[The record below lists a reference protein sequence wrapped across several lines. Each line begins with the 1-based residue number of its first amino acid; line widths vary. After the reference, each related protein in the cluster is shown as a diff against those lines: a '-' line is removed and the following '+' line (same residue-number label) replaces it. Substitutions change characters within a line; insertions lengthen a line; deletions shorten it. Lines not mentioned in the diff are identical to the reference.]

1 MTDPSFVPLRF
12 ERRDGEE
19 MLAAASAFRRELE
32 TRRSVRSFSTD
43 PLPDGVIEECLRAAG
58 SAPSGA
64 NLQPWSFVVVTDP
77 ALKRRIREAAET
89 EERENYE
96 WRMGEAWL
104 KDLEV
109 LGTDENKP
117 FLEDAPALIVVF
129 RQAYGLEDEEK
140 RKHYYVMESVG
151 IAAGFLLAG
160 LHKAGLATLTHTP
173 SPMGFL
179 EEILERPENERAY
192 LLIPVGY
199 PAEGCEVP
207 DIKRKPYEDF
217 VDER

>member
-1 MTDPSFVPLRF
+1 MTDPSFVPLSF
-12 ERRDGEE
+12 ERRDFEE
-19 MLAAASAFRRELE
+19 MVVAASACRRELE

-43 PLPDGVIEECLRAAG
+43 SLPDGVIEECLRAAG

-64 NLQPWSFVVVTDP
+64 NLQPWSFVVVRDP
-77 ALKRRIREAAET
+77 ALKRRIREAAEA

-104 KDLEV
+104 KDLEA

-117 FLEDAPALIVVF
+117 FLEEAPALIVIF
-129 RQAYGLEDEEK
+129 RQAYGLDDEEK

-207 DIKRKPYEDF
+207 DITRKPYEDF

>member
-12 ERRDGEE
+12 ERRDDEE

-32 TRRSVRSFSTD
+32 MRRSVRSFSTD
-43 PLPDGVIEECLRAAG
+43 PIPGGVIEECLRAAG